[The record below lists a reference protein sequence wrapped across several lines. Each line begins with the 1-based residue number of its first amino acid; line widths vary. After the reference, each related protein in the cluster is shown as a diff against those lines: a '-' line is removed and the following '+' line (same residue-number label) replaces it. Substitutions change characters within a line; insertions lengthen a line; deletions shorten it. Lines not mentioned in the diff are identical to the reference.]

1 MAVYGLERRTGLT
14 INTAMLVGLGFLIA
28 ALLAVLIAPA
38 YRRRTVRLTTDAL
51 KRSLPLTEAEMRA
64 DKDRLRADHAIR
76 IHNLEAKL
84 ESVTLSSAR
93 QKIEVNRRDAR
104 ISELESLAGAR
115 ASQIE
120 ELENARRVLEQ
131 TVTDRLPKIETR
143 LGEARKLLAQRDT
156 EVSTLAE
163 TAQKQA
169 RALGEATQINV
180 QQGSEIERLTTAIS
194 TRAARNQDS
203 LGDARFDGEIALRSE
218 IEALRA
224 KTRDQNALIV
234 RLQELI
240 ANPATGALPET
251 IAAVAGASS
260 AVSASSVDA
269 TDAQIARLQAEL
281 LDAQTA
287 LNAARAR
294 AEERRAD
301 SSVADAELRGLKTA
315 NQDMA
320 AELARLK
327 AALASFES
335 LESDKKSKDS
345 PIAMKAK
352 VSALEAQSR
361 EQTTTIGS
369 LRAEVAAVNER
380 LARQS
385 AHYMEEMKR
394 LGAGTLPAS
403 GVARPLRPEPG
414 KRPLSER
421 INDPRPNEQ
430 RVVRLTPLAEK
441 KADAGA
447 GEGAAAAG
455 SVPLFSLSD
464 QTPAA
469 PEVVPPPAAPV
480 RPDLAL
486 VTSEP
491 ANDVTAAA
499 APAAKAQAAAQAA
512 TPAPRRPR
520 LLERITSIDKPG
532 S

>member
-1 MAVYGLERRTGLT
+1 MT

-28 ALLAVLIAPA
+28 ALLSVLIAPA

-51 KRSLPLTEAEMRA
+51 KRALPLTEAEMRA

-84 ESVTLSSAR
+84 ENVTLSSAR
-93 QKIEVNRRDAR
+93 QRIEVNRRDAR
-104 ISELESLAGAR
+104 ISELESLAETR
-115 ASQIE
+115 KSQIE

-169 RALGEATQINV
+169 RALSEATQISV
-180 QQGSEIERLTTAIS
+180 QQGVEIDRLTTAIS

-203 LGDARFDGEIALRSE
+203 LRDARFDGEIALRSE
-218 IEALRA
+218 IDALRA

-251 IAAVAGASS
+251 IAAVTGATS
-260 AVSASSVDA
+260 AVSTSSSEA
-269 TDAQIARLQAEL
+269 TEAQIARLQAEL
-281 LDAQTA
+281 GDTQAA
-287 LNAARAR
+287 LNDANAR
-294 AEERRAD
+294 AEGRRAD
-301 SSVADAELRGLKTA
+301 SSVADAELRGLRTA
-315 NQDMA
+315 NQDMS
-320 AELARLK
+320 AELARMK

-335 LESDKKSKDS
+335 VESDKKSKDS

-352 VSALEAQSR
+352 LSAFEAQAR
-361 EQTTTIGS
+361 EQTTTIAS

-385 AHYMEEMKR
+385 AHYMDEMKR

-403 GVARPLRPEPG
+403 GVARPVRAEPA

-421 INDPRPNEQ
+421 INEPRANDPRPNDP
-430 RVVRLTPLAEK
+430 RVVRLTPLADK
-441 KADAGA
+441 KSDGA
-447 GEGAAAAG
+447 GEATEAA
-455 SVPLFSLSD
+455 SVPLFSLAD
-464 QTPAA
+464 QAPGAA
-469 PEVVPPPAAPV
+469 ASAPPV
-480 RPDLAL
+480 GVKPDLTL
-486 VTSEP
+486 VATAEP
-491 ANDVTAAA
+491 ANDVTAAP
-499 APAAKAQAAAQAA
+499 APVAQPVKAQAAV
-512 TPAPRRPR
+512 PAPRRPR